1 MAVKENVY
9 ICTKYTYN
17 TIQNICID
25 KGILS
30 YFIPT
35 LNTFKKQQ
43 SGHFGHFSL
52 MMSLHLVVGFLLL
65 WSCLMALAKTSAFS
79 PLPFVYC

>member
-35 LNTFKKQQ
+35 LNTFEKRVLIQII
-43 SGHFGHFSL
+43 H
-52 MMSLHLVVGFLLL
+52 
-65 WSCLMALAKTSAFS
+65 
-79 PLPFVYC
+79 